1 MSKVLILSGAVQSGK
16 TTALLNHFSRKS
28 NVGGFICPDVNGQRM
43 ICFLNEKRV
52 IPLQIANQEN
62 EISIGRFTFD
72 KNVFNKACD
81 ILVHTSTLDSE
92 FVIIDEVG
100 PLELKEQGYYH
111 SLKILLENWTNK
123 SEGTL
128 ILVVREH
135 LVNEVI
141 AKFDLKNVSIIKKED
156 LNVEFNVD
164 DNLNALIL
172 AGGESSRMKSDKY
185 LLKYDGIEQ
194 YKRLHAIFSEMEL
207 PVFLSCNE
215 KQFHY
220 ENVDIDRI
228 VDHSDFVDAGPLTG
242 ILSAFEKLQSDLIVV
257 GCDYPLL
264 SKVQLDA
271 LKQFGGYGFNE
282 VAFVKRDRPDI
293 VEPLICYLSFQS
305 LNQLKQF
312 YLGGGRSLNRYLQ
325 QVNPLM
331 IELSDD
337 SFLKSFDTPEDYH
350 SYKLP

>member
-1 MSKVLILSGAVQSGK
+1 MSNVVILSGAVQSGK

-43 ICFLNEKRV
+43 IYFLNERRV
-52 IPLQIANQEN
+52 VPFQIVNNEN
-62 EISIGRFTFD
+62 EVSIGKFTFD

-81 ILVHTSTLDSE
+81 ILVDTSTLESD
-92 FVIIDEVG
+92 FVIVDEVG
-100 PLELKEQGYYH
+100 PLELKEQGYYR
-111 SLKILLENWTNK
+111 SLKILLENWTTK
-123 SEGTL
+123 RDGTL

-141 AKFDLKNVSIIKKED
+141 SKFDLKNAAIIKKED
-156 LNVEFNVD
+156 LNAKLVD
-164 DNLNALIL
+164 DIRLNALIL
-172 AGGESSRMKSDKY
+172 AGGESNRMKSDKF
-185 LLKYDGIEQ
+185 LLKYNGVEQ
-194 YKRLHAIFSEMEL
+194 YKRLHAIFNEMEL

-215 KQFHY
+215 KQVDY
-220 ENVDIDRI
+220 ENVDINRI
-228 VDHSDFVDAGPLTG
+228 VDHSNFADAGPLTG
-242 ILSAFEKLQSDLIVV
+242 ILSSFGKLQSNLIVV

-264 SKVQLDA
+264 SKVQFDV
-271 LKQFGGYGFNE
+271 LKQFGRYGFNE
-282 VAFVKRDRPDI
+282 VAFVKSDRPNN

-305 LNQLKQF
+305 LTQLKQF
-312 YLGGGRSLNRYLQ
+312 YLEGGRSLNKYLQ
-325 QVNPLM
+325 QSNPLM